1 MNDLSNSDD
10 PLRRVLNEVSAGRL
24 TVDEARTEV
33 EAIFAQRVRA
43 VRTTSSG
50 NLPTTSKGMFFVGLG
65 VLLFGGIFGAVG
77 GFMGWTSFDFTKGT
91 ARTEGAVVRS
101 ERSGKNNNHVPIV
114 RYVVEGKPYE
124 VRGQIASN
132 LSPAVGTKLGVLY
145 KTAEPGRAQIDSFTE
160 RWLFPTVF
168 GGIGGVVMLGGV
180 GLLLKSLVGML
191 RRPAA
196 ERFTVG

>member
-1 MNDLSNSDD
+1 MNDLSSADD

-24 TVDEARTEV
+24 TVDEARTEI
-33 EAIFAQRVRA
+33 EAIVAQRVRA
-43 VRTTSSG
+43 VRAAPAA
-50 NLPTTSKGMFFVGLG
+50 NLPTTSKGVFFVGLG
-65 VLLFGGIFGAVG
+65 LLLFGGIFGAVG
-77 GFMGWTSFDFTKGT
+77 GFMGWKSFDFTQAT
-91 ARTEGAVVRS
+91 AHTEGTVVRS

-114 RYVVEGKPYE
+114 SYVVDGKPYE

-168 GGIGGVVMLGGV
+168 GGIGGVVMLGGL
-180 GLLLKSLVGML
+180 GLILKSLVGAL